1 MWIKSLFVIVIFCY
15 VHPKFFFN
23 CFKIR
28 TVNKTDLAFAVPVFN
43 CNIHVHS
50 KFCANKIEDHLSGGK
65 NLIRT
70 YIFSQI
76 CSTEWYMFKLQVS
89 VQTIHQIFCEILYK
103 HQFSRKSSYQRLWN
117 KLSSTL
123 PAWFPGYVS
132 ISWKLKI

>member
-1 MWIKSLFVIVIFCY
+1 MWIKSLFVIDIFCY
-15 VHPKFFFN
+15 VHPTFFFK

-50 KFCANKIEDHLSGGK
+50 KFCANKDWGSSFRRK
-65 NLIRT
+65 NLRT

-76 CSTEWYMFKLQVS
+76 CSTEWYMFLQVS
-89 VQTIHQIFCEILYK
+89 VQTMHQIFCEILYK

>member
-15 VHPKFFFN
+15 VHPKFFFK

-50 KFCANKIEDHLSGGK
+50 KFCANKDWGSSFRRK
-65 NLIRT
+65 NLRT

-123 PAWFPGYVS
+123 PARFPGYVS
-132 ISWKLKI
+132 ISWKLTI